1 MSNTKIHLRTQMK
14 IVLTSLLS
22 TDRRKAT
29 RSIADIGE
37 AFLSSEGRKTIAGF
51 FPVGNEITPL
61 LLMQALFHKQMP
73 LALPKLD
80 EQHQMRFYSW
90 WPGARLTTVAGE
102 IPEPEDL
109 DQEVEPDYLLVP
121 VLGFD
126 RMGNRLGH
134 GNGFYAKAINSVRT
148 RKNTVVVGVGFV
160 EQELGLILDDD
171 AEGRLDWIITP
182 KGLRG
187 LTQ

>member
-1 MSNTKIHLRTQMK
+1 MSDSKIHLRTQMK
-14 IVLTSLLS
+14 IVLSSLES
-22 TDRRKAT
+22 SDRRRAT
-29 RSIADIGE
+29 RDIADIGE

-51 FPVGNEITPL
+51 FPVGHEITPL
-61 LLMQALFHKQMP
+61 LLMQALFHKQLP

-80 EQHQMRFYSW
+80 DQNEMRFYSW

-121 VLGFD
+121 LLGFD

-134 GNGFYAKAINSVRT
+134 GNGFYAKAIDCVRN
-148 RKNTVVVGVGFV
+148 RKNTVIVGVGFA

-182 KGLRG
+182 QGLRG
-187 LTQ
+187 LVQ